1 VIFLTTEKIVP
12 TGTLTSMFEDPSSG
26 SNSRQY
32 FPHLKLSGMW
42 MMSGS
47 SSEAIAQSRPIVAL
61 ESSVFAQ
68 GLPIPANAEAARRM
82 TAAVERVGAVP
93 AISAVAGGVATFG
106 LSDEVMAR
114 FLARDGVMKVS
125 ARDIPVAMLNGRD
138 GATTVAGTLSLM
150 ALSPI
155 RVFATGGIGGV
166 HREAQFDE
174 SADLAELA
182 RTPVIVVC
190 AGAKSILDLSAT
202 SERLESL
209 GVLVVGYRT
218 KEMPGFFFA
227 DTAIPLGT
235 TVTEPEEI
243 ARLFAVHRSLG
254 RSQAIVVMQ
263 PPPPEHAVRKATIE
277 RALDTALEDAKNHG
291 VRGGAVTPYLL
302 TAVERATEGRTLAAN
317 IALLEANA
325 TLAGEIAVA
334 CARLEADSPPR
345 LPPSAE
351 VMHGQKG

>member
-1 VIFLTTEKIVP
+1 MQAIRFSPRVADAVAQ
-12 TGTLTSMFEDPSSG
+12 
-26 SNSRQY
+26 RQ
-32 FPHLKLSGMW
+32 
-42 MMSGS
+42 
-47 SSEAIAQSRPIVAL
+47 PIVAL
-61 ESSVFAQ
+61 ESSVLAQ
-68 GLPIPANAEAARRM
+68 GLPIPANAEAARVM
-82 TAAVERVGAVP
+82 TDAVERAGAVP
-93 AISAVAGGVATFG
+93 AISAVAGGIPTFG
-106 LSDEVMAR
+106 LDDDVLAR
-114 FLARDGVMKVS
+114 FLARDNVMKVS
-125 ARDIPVAMLNGRD
+125 ARDIPFAMLNGRD
-138 GATTVAGTLSLM
+138 GATTVAGTLALM
-150 ALSPI
+150 VHTTI

-202 SERLESL
+202 AERLESL

-218 KEMPGFFFA
+218 KELPGFFFA
-227 DTAIPLGT
+227 DTGIPLAT
-235 TVTEPEEI
+235 TVNEPEEI
-243 ARLFAVHRSLG
+243 ARLFMLHRSLG

-263 PPPPEHAVRKATIE
+263 PPPAEHAVRKATIE

-325 TLAGEIAVA
+325 ALAGQIAVA
-334 CARLEADSPPR
+334 CARA
-345 LPPSAE
+345 
-351 VMHGQKG
+351 